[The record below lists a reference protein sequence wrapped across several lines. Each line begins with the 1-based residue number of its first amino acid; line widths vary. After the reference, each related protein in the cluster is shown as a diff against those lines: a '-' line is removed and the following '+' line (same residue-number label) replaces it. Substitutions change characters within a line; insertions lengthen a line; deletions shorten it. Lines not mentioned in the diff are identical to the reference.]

1 MPVYPRDAVFNGFGA
16 GIVRFLNPG
25 PGFSIARSIRS
36 ILGSDQGVDILSIDT
51 DVTVD
56 QGYAAGLGEMY
67 MSHVAVFRTTQ
78 TLAANDCPDVILPSG
93 FSEPSRQPAGVEL
106 LFIARYTIKNENPTA
121 ALNIGAAALRSP
133 GSWRFDPGV
142 LRAGQGQRLF
152 VTTHEPINNV
162 AGFGF
167 ISYVNLTV
175 GGIDYGVLP
184 REQTRGFASLPRFA
198 VGLGE

>member
-1 MPVYPRDAVFNGFGA
+1 MAIFPRDASFNGFG
-16 GIVRFLNPG
+16 GGTVRFLNAG
-25 PGFSIARSIRS
+25 PGFSIARCFRS

-67 MSHVAVFRTTQ
+67 QSHVAVFRTSQ
-78 TLAANDCPDVILPSG
+78 TLQANDCPDVILPSG
-93 FSEPSRQPAGVEL
+93 FSEPSRYPSGVEM

-121 ALNIGAAALRSP
+121 ALNIGMAALRSP
-133 GSWRFDPGV
+133 GSWRFPPGV
-142 LRAGQGQRLF
+142 LRANQGQRLF
-152 VTTHEPINNV
+152 VVTYEPVNNV
-162 AGFGF
+162 NGFGF